1 MNTIKEI
8 QRINEL
14 EISKGSWSS
23 ESSWHAQYKD
33 SAWLYVG
40 GLSYDLTEGDIVCIF
55 SQYGEIVHILLARE
69 EKTGK
74 SKGFAFLQYEDQ
86 RSTILAVDNMGG
98 ANVVGRTIRVDHSF
112 GPKGKRKKD
121 GEESEEEGPMMNVA
135 PEYMEV
141 GEEETKEK
149 KKEKKKKAVEDSEDP
164 MAEYF
169 RKKKKKSKHHKRRR
183 HERSQSPD
191 EKNSLA
197 EGSRPKSADKP
208 RREYSPDKRR
218 SHREHSSDEHRERSY
233 RQRSRSPKYSRRSR
247 SPEYSRRSRRSR
259 SPVYSRRSRS
269 PRRR

>member
-1 MNTIKEI
+1 MSTIDM
-8 QRINEL
+8 L
-14 EISKGSWSS
+14 
-23 ESSWHAQYKD
+23 
-33 SAWLYVG
+33 
-40 GLSYDLTEGDIVCIF
+40 IF
-55 SQYGEIVHILLARE
+55 FRYGEIVHILLARE

-98 ANVVGRTIRVDHSF
+98 ANIVGRTIRVDHSF

-141 GEEETKEK
+141 GEEETKKK

-191 EKNSLA
+191 ENSLA
-197 EGSRPKSADKP
+197 EGSRPKSADKS

-218 SHREHSSDEHRERSY
+218 LHREHSSDEHRERSY
-233 RQRSRSPKYSRRSR
+233 HQRSRSRRSPSPEKSRRSR

-259 SPVYSRRSRS
+259 SPEYSRHSRS